1 MILILDDHPIA
12 RQGLEAIIRI
22 HKKNEV
28 VLQAGNITEAKA
40 LVKDNDITIAFIDIH
55 LGKESGL
62 NFLEWIVK
70 ESPMTKTFM
79 ITSSSKKAIFSQL
92 RPWV

>member
-1 MILILDDHPIA
+1 MTTLLLD
-12 RQGLEAIIRI
+12 RVWKQSSVYT
-22 HKKNEV
+22 KKNEV

-70 ESPMTKTFM
+70 EV
-79 ITSSSKKAIFSQL
+79 Q
-92 RPWV
+92 